1 MASALSWSQQ
11 EIAATVADYMLML
24 QQELAGQRF
33 NKAAHRRAL
42 LARLNGRSAAAVEMK
57 HQNIS
62 AVLRASG
69 RFWINGYKPL
79 SNVQAAL
86 GEEVEQWLLHH
97 PEFDELLIAAV
108 DQPAVVPTH
117 FDFSDFLVAP
127 PSPANGGGVRE
138 PSVGYQLQRPQLQRD
153 YAAREASNRKLGEA
167 GELLMVGYERQRLI
181 MAGCDHLADRVE
193 HVAKTKGDGLGYDI
207 HSYEPNGRD
216 RLIEV
221 KTTAFAKE
229 TPFYASRNEVD
240 FSHDHAELFVL
251 SRIYSFR
258 NTAHAFE
265 LPGSIRCNCHL
276 DTVTYI
282 CRVL

>member
-1 MASALSWSQQ
+1 MASGVSWSQL

-33 NKAAHRRAL
+33 NKSAHRRDL
-42 LARLNGRSAAAVEMK
+42 LEKLNGRTPAAVEKK

-69 RFWINGYKPL
+69 RVWMRGYKPL

-86 GEEVEQWLLHH
+86 GEEVEQWLLRH

-108 DQPAVVPTH
+108 DQPAIVPTH
-117 FDFSDFLVAP
+117 FDFSDFLQDP
-127 PSPANGGGVRE
+127 PSPVNRVRE
-138 PSVGYQLQRPQLQRD
+138 PTPGYRLQRPQLQRD
-153 YAAREASNRKLGEA
+153 YAAREATNRKLGEA
-167 GELLMVGYERQRLI
+167 GELLVLGFERQRLI
-181 MAGCDHLADRVE
+181 MAGCRHLADRVE

-240 FSHDHAELFVL
+240 FSDEHPDLFVL
-251 SRIYSFR
+251 SRVYDFR
-258 NTAHAFE
+258 QAAHAFE
-265 LPGSIRCNCHL
+265 LPGSIKRNCHL
-276 DTVTYI
+276 DAVTYV
-282 CRVL
+282 CSMS

>member
-1 MASALSWSQQ
+1 MALKESWSQQ
-11 EIAATVADYMLML
+11 EIIATVADYMLML

-42 LARLNGRSAAAVEMK
+42 LAKLNQRSPAAVEMK

-62 AVLRASG
+62 AVLKASG
-69 RFWINGYKPL
+69 RVWINGYKPL
-79 SNVQAAL
+79 PNVQAAL
-86 GEEVEQWLLHH
+86 GEEVEQWLLAH
-97 PEFDELLIAAV
+97 PEFDELLTVAV
-108 DQPAVVPTH
+108 DQPAVAPSY
-117 FDFSDFLVAP
+117 FDFKGFLVEAP
-127 PSPANGGGVRE
+127 PPVHEVRE
-138 PSVGYQLQRPQLQRD
+138 QVAMYQLKRPQLQRD

-167 GELLMVGYERQRLI
+167 GELLVLDFERQRLI
-181 MAGCDHLADRVE
+181 AVGCEHLADRVE

-229 TPFYASRNEVD
+229 TPFYASRNEVE

-251 SRIYSFR
+251 TRVYGFR
-258 NTAHAFE
+258 SAAHAFE
-265 LPGSIRCNCHL
+265 LPGSIKQNCHL
-276 DTVTYI
+276 DAVSYI
-282 CRVL
+282 CSVR

>member
-1 MASALSWSQQ
+1 MVSGVSWSQQ

-42 LARLNGRSAAAVEMK
+42 LEKLNGRSPAAVEKK

-69 RFWINGYKPL
+69 RVWINGYKPL

-97 PEFDELLIAAV
+97 PEFDELLTAAV
-108 DQPAVVPTH
+108 DQPAIVPTH
-117 FDFSDFLVAP
+117 FDFSDFLVARP
-127 PSPANGGGVRE
+127 EPATNSVRE
-138 PSVGYQLQRPQLQRD
+138 PTIAYRLQRPQLQRD

-167 GELLMVGYERQRLI
+167 GELLVLGYERQRLI
-181 MAGCDHLADRVE
+181 MAGCHHLADRVE

-229 TPFYASRNEVD
+229 TPFYASHNEIE

-251 SRIYSFR
+251 SRVYGFR
-258 NTAHAFE
+258 QAAHAFE
-265 LPGSIRCNCHL
+265 LPGSIKRNCQL
-276 DTVTYI
+276 DAVTYI
-282 CRVL
+282 CSVL